1 MKQDSVSPTPT
12 GRELLAGLALFVL
25 PMLPSLLQFASR
37 HQSANSGLGG
47 AVSIVSLIMILVVLA
62 IGLKHG
68 VPRWA
73 VPYLGVAIT
82 TLIMLGPAWRIW
94 DLFYSDIQ
102 AVIDYSSRTLQ
113 VRVLYQTLMS
123 SFNWLLVCAFIA
135 LLILFLNA
143 WSSTNPLAG
152 RVRLDG
158 TLLSYM
164 LFGGVVIRLE
174 LIFEGYVFDELW
186 RIACLVCLAL
196 GAWGYL
202 MSASKCRRCIA
213 LLSGVTLTYLLAAV
227 GKWYLVPLQVWGAF
241 HGLQYET
248 YGRFEFWRTLTEWAW
263 VMFIMVVPALLNRAT
278 RPATASVP
286 PNESPGVI

>member
-152 RVRLDG
+152 RVRG
-158 TLLSYM
+158 
-164 LFGGVVIRLE
+164 
-174 LIFEGYVFDELW
+174 
-186 RIACLVCLAL
+186 
-196 GAWGYL
+196 
-202 MSASKCRRCIA
+202 
-213 LLSGVTLTYLLAAV
+213 
-227 GKWYLVPLQVWGAF
+227 
-241 HGLQYET
+241 
-248 YGRFEFWRTLTEWAW
+248 
-263 VMFIMVVPALLNRAT
+263 
-278 RPATASVP
+278 
-286 PNESPGVI
+286 